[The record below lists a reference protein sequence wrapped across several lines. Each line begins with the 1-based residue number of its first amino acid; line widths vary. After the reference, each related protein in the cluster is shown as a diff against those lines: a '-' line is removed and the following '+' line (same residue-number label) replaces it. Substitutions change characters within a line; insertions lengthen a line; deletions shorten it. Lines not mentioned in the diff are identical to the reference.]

1 MDWIF
6 LGCVLLIVGSKIY
19 DRITIN
25 KLRDLTEKSLSMY
38 DESNKDKDELYVF
51 CLRCVAKI
59 SVDNEDY
66 ETASKCRDLLVKYE
80 KVKKE

>member
-6 LGCVLLIVGSKIY
+6 LGCVILIVGSKIY

-38 DESNKDKDELYVF
+38 EESIKDKEELYIF
-51 CLRCVAKI
+51 CLKCVAKI

-66 ETASKCRDLLVKYE
+66 ETASRCRDLIIRYE
-80 KVKKE
+80 KEKPE